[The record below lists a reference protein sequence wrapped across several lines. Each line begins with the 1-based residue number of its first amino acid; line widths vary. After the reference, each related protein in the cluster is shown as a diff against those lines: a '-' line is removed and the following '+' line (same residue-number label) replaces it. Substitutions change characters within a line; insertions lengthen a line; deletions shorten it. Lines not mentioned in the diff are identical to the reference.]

1 MGLEANMDRE
11 SAKKFLDRWEA
22 IEEVRL
28 REARTATLELRWRQ
42 LNAVYRLS
50 RSLKLVS
57 DQPDETRGYER
68 WARLKE
74 KASRGT
80 KA

>member
-1 MGLEANMDRE
+1 MDKAQAQQFRH
-11 SAKKFLDRWEA
+11 RWRA
-22 IEEVRL
+22 VEEIQK

-42 LNAVYRLS
+42 LNAAYSLS
-50 RSLKLVS
+50 MSLKLVS

-74 KASRGT
+74 KAGRVN

>member
-1 MGLEANMDRE
+1 MGFEANMDKER
-11 SAKKFLDRWEA
+11 AKKFLDRWEA
-22 IEEVRL
+22 IEVVHL

-50 RSLKLVS
+50 RKLNLLS
-57 DQPDETRGYER
+57 DQPDETRGDER
-68 WARLKE
+68 WARLRE

-80 KA
+80 KT